1 VVAVLMLKAQAVYT
15 LADLLLKLPSR
26 TLQILLMDIIKTL
39 SLQDLKPLERLLDH
53 PNPLLVK
60 KLITILA
67 HLRSKR
73 AKELLSRLMDH
84 PSDEVRQKALFWLIK
99 RGELPAD
106 KVLSLI
112 EDPNSNVRAQVF
124 EQMGREKNPI
134 YERMLRRYIEEKKF
148 RINDSGFLMNCYQ
161 ALGKCASNE
170 SLLFLEK
177 KLFPRMSLPLV
188 SLRRS
193 LHRQGAALALIE
205 LQTQDAKQIL
215 NKASR
220 CFYPPVRRAYK
231 RAWEFKLGVK

>member
-1 VVAVLMLKAQAVYT
+1 
-15 LADLLLKLPSR
+15 
-26 TLQILLMDIIKTL
+26 
-39 SLQDLKPLERLLDH
+39 
-53 PNPLLVK
+53 
-60 KLITILA
+60 
-67 HLRSKR
+67 
-73 AKELLSRLMDH
+73 LLSRLMDH

>member
-1 VVAVLMLKAQAVYT
+1 MLKAQAVYT
-15 LADLLLKLPSR
+15 LADLLVKLPSR

-39 SLQDLKPLERLLDH
+39 SLQDLKPLERLLNH

-67 HLRSKR
+67 HLRGKR
-73 AKELLSRLMDH
+73 AKELLLRLMDH
-84 PSDEVRQKALFWLIK
+84 RSDDVRQKALFWLIK
-99 RGELPAD
+99 RGELPVD
-106 KVLSLI
+106 KVHSLI
-112 EDPNSNVRAQVF
+112 EDSNSNVRTQVF
-124 EQMGREKNPI
+124 EQIGREKNSI
-134 YERMLRRYIEEKKF
+134 YERLLRRYIEEKKF
-148 RINDSGFLMNCYQ
+148 RISDRGFLMNCYQ

-177 KLFPRMSLPLV
+177 KLFQRITLPLF

-205 LQTQDAKQIL
+205 LETQDAKQIL

-220 CFYPPVRRAYK
+220 CFYPPIRRAYK
-231 RAWEFKLGVK
+231 RALEFKLGV